1 MFDTSSI
8 ILFLSAAFFVLVVP
22 GPAVIYITTRSLDQ
36 GTKAGIVSTIGIAFG
51 SVIHVGFAAFGLSAI
66 LVTSAYAFAIIKFA
80 GAAYL
85 IYLGI
90 TKLFSKT
97 KFDFEK
103 EKIQKSNSKMFVE
116 GMLVNLLNP
125 KTALFFFSFLP
136 QFADAANGSIALQ
149 IFILGMIFVLMGLVS
164 DSLYAI
170 VAGTFQKYILTHPRI
185 LNIQKYVTGS
195 IYILLGAVT
204 ALTSGSRTK

>member
-1 MFDTSSI
+1 MFELSSFI
-8 ILFLSAAFFVLVVP
+8 IFLSAAFFVLVVP

-51 SVIHVGFAAFGLSAI
+51 SLLHVAFAAFGLSAI
-66 LVTSAYAFAIIKFA
+66 LVTSAYAFTVVKFV
-80 GAAYL
+80 GATYL

-90 TKLFSKT
+90 TKLLSKT
-97 KFDFEK
+97 KVSFEK
-103 EKIQKSNSKMFVE
+103 EKAQKSHSKMFVE
-116 GMLVNLLNP
+116 GLLVNLLNP

-170 VAGTFQKYILTHPRI
+170 VAGTFQKYISSHPKI

-195 IYILLGAVT
+195 VYILLGTAT
-204 ALTSGSRTK
+204 ALSGSNNK

>member
-1 MFDTSSI
+1 MFELSSFI
-8 ILFLSAAFFVLVVP
+8 IFLSAAFFVLVVP

-51 SVIHVGFAAFGLSAI
+51 SLIHVAFAAFGLSAI
-66 LVTSAYAFAIIKFA
+66 LVTSAYAFTIVKFV

-97 KFDFEK
+97 KLDFEK
-103 EKIQKSNSKMFVE
+103 EKIRKSHSKMFVE
-116 GMLVNLLNP
+116 GLLVNLLNP

-136 QFADAANGSIALQ
+136 QFTDAVNGSIVLQ

-164 DSLYAI
+164 DSIYAV
-170 VAGTFQKYILTHPRI
+170 VAGTFQKYISSHPKI

-195 IYILLGAVT
+195 IYLLLGAFT
-204 ALTSGSRTK
+204 ALSEGRSK